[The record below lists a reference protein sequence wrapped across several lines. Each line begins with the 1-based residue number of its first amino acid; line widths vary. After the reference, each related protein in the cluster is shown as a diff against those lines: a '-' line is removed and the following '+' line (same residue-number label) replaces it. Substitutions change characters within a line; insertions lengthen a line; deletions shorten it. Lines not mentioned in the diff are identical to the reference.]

1 MGSKVTQI
9 AEMSGLILLIQLS
22 IKSEL
27 SFNNKS
33 ISLKEHKIIFLIKII
48 SLFYLEDY

>member
-9 AEMSGLILLIQLS
+9 TEMPGLNLLIQLS

-27 SFNNKS
+27 NFNNKS
-33 ISLKEHKIIFLIKII
+33 SLLKEHKII
-48 SLFYLEDY
+48 SLYYLEDY

>member
-9 AEMSGLILLIQLS
+9 AEMPGLILQIQLS

-27 SFNNKS
+27 NFNNKS
-33 ISLKEHKIIFLIKII
+33 ILLKENKIIFLIKII
-48 SLFYLEDY
+48 SLYYLGDY